1 MARNTPK
8 YSLNSIQHA
17 STHLLAHTHF
27 SIANRNV
34 YETECWCGGHGS
46 STSQNANHHQKTHLF
61 FLFIIRQQILPP
73 PGSSLAKGDC
83 VATILSPSKAKVSA
97 RITHEAANGALRIE
111 FIPTEVG
118 THIIEVSISGT
129 KLVGGPLIAKVYDTG
144 LIQVTEVN
152 GGVVGQPCQ
161 FRGTLHIMNV
171 I

>member
-1 MARNTPK
+1 MRIHNFSQYFRALLHVWLQQYTRNTK
-8 YSLNSIQHA
+8 
-17 STHLLAHTHF
+17 
-27 SIANRNV
+27 
-34 YETECWCGGHGS
+34 
-46 STSQNANHHQKTHLF
+46 
-61 FLFIIRQQILPP
+61 FLFIICQQILPP

-83 VATILSPSKAKVSA
+83 VATILSPTKAKVSA

-161 FRGTLHIMNV
+161 FRGIPRT
-171 I
+171 